1 MTFSNCTKQIRVN
14 NAEESS
20 KLQEI
25 FGSSVFY
32 SENDWRYDK
41 FDDEHDILIEYDS
54 ESGKVL
60 ASTNLLLLDAELATK
75 GVEDILEGI
84 SDRTE
89 ESVKDVFK
97 AVERNLEGQR
107 EAQGETIE
115 EE

>member
-1 MTFSNCTKQIRVN
+1 MV
-14 NAEESS
+14 
-20 KLQEI
+20 
-25 FGSSVFY
+25 
-32 SENDWRYDK
+32 W
-41 FDDEHDILIEYDS
+41 LI
-54 ESGKVL
+54 KVL
-60 ASTNLLLLDAELATK
+60 FTIIISGDPFSTFPIAQIAVPHDAELATK